1 MFCSVLFCFFF
12 FTHRRYLGVL
22 KKSKVSVKKNICN
35 GFGSNLTCLQAD
47 FSRGRRV
54 VRSARDMQ

>member
-1 MFCSVLFCFFF
+1 MFCFVLFFF
-12 FTHRRYLGVL
+12 FTHKRYLGVL
-22 KKSKVSVKKNICN
+22 KKSKVSVKKNICS